1 MCDQGS
7 VARGTRVPLLIPDP
21 LGNLCLNKASPPDG
35 SGISVMPTA
44 GSLTGQL
51 FVALVSHKTSGDS
64 AEQQAT
70 SHKLQA
76 ASFKLDICRLRDYIG
91 L

>member
-21 LGNLCLNKASPPDG
+21 LGNLCLNKASTPDG

-44 GSLTGQL
+44 GSLTDQL

-70 SHKLQA
+70 SYKRQA
-76 ASFKLDICRLRDYIG
+76 SSLTFAG
-91 L
+91 

>member
-1 MCDQGS
+1 M
-7 VARGTRVPLLIPDP
+7 
-21 LGNLCLNKASPPDG
+21 LGG

-44 GSLTGQL
+44 GSLTDQL

-70 SHKLQA
+70 SYKRQA
-76 ASFKLDICRLRDYIG
+76 SSLTFAG
-91 L
+91 